1 MSKVKQFL
9 VFIITLAI
17 PHSAFKMEVS
27 FCVTAVYTPVLAKY
41 SNPNRFHSSMVSN
54 TEIIHTSE

>member
-41 SNPNRFHSSMVSN
+41 TKHQSPVG
-54 TEIIHTSE
+54 T